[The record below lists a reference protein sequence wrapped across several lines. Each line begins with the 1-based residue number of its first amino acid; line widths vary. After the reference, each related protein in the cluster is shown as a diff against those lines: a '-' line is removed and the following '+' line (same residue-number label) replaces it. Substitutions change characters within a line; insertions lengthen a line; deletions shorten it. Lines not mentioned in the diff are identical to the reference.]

1 MNINP
6 IRDVFFDDAAT
17 LAMGAAFDQS
27 CKSLRQF
34 DRAVT
39 VREIIAKRIIAAAE
53 NGMRDPVQLHEQ
65 ALKAFGIEDTPM
77 PSVSVVRFP
86 PVPAYALIACTA

>member
-34 DRAVT
+34 GRAVT
-39 VREIIAKRIIAAAE
+39 VREIIAKLEAYITHHQDQASSKEEASINLRGEANVHTDKAESAARKRDKVAAII
-53 NGMRDPVQLHEQ
+53 
-65 ALKAFGIEDTPM
+65 
-77 PSVSVVRFP
+77 S
-86 PVPAYALIACTA
+86 